1 MHKKLT
7 LRKESLKNLTVT
19 QLNQVAGGAANSNIG
34 PDSAALSDSCNIV
47 IDAPL
52 SASCNE
58 LLQ

>member
-7 LRKESLKNLTVT
+7 LRKERLKNLTAA
-19 QLNQVAGGAANSNIG
+19 QLNQVAGGAANSNVA
-34 PDSAALSDSCNIV
+34 PDSVVLSDSCNIV
-47 IDAPL
+47 IDASL